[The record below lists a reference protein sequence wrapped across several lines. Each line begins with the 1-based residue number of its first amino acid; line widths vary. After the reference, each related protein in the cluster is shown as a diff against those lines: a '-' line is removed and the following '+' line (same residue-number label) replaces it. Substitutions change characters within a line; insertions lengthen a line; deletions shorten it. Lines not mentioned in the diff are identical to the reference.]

1 MLSDRFPQVT
11 RMLHSLTMLSWSDV
25 NDQTKRQ
32 YVQYIVDQ
40 RLYCGPMEQIKNI
53 WLKNLMKLWCH
64 SDRLYK
70 LMNNCVVK
78 QLCSPPVID
87 VHINTTL
94 FITGKHSLKKQ
105 NSDIYLA
112 LLSKLLCAHVRPVQT
127 MHVLRAQLDVPDQFH
142 RYLLMHIDTRLAHA
156 YARSLRAQFC
166 MHNCLARQFTGSQ
179 KSRFVSSVLKLK

>member
-11 RMLHSLTMLSWSDV
+11 RMLHSLTMLCSDV

-53 WLKNLMKLWCH
+53 SLKNLMKLWCH

-105 NSDIYLA
+105 NSDILSSA
-112 LLSKLLCAHVRPVQT
+112 IPFLSKLLCAHVCPVQT
-127 MHVLRAQLDVPDQFH
+127 MHDLRAQLDVPDQFH
-142 RYLLMHIDTRLAHA
+142 RYLLMHIDTRLAHE
-156 YARSLRAQFC
+156 RSLRAQFC

-179 KSRFVSSVLKLK
+179 KPRFVLSV